1 MRVNHNIASMTALR
15 HLGNTNQAT
24 ERNLQR
30 LSSGMRINSGADGPA
45 ELMISEQMRAQVTGL
60 NQAVKNSETGISMVQ
75 TAEGAL
81 NEVSSILINMRQLT
95 LHAANEGANDEKM
108 LQADQNEM
116 ENLLSTLDRIAK
128 NTQFG
133 TRTLFDGSNS
143 ANGVVVGDGLSFI
156 GASEIT
162 KAPPTKSGYE
172 IDIKQV
178 ATRSEVIADRGI
190 TIEDMEEGVTFVINE
205 GNRLARLNT
214 NSDDPEMAE
223 SVTQIMENYRKSPDI
238 FDKNEVE
245 NNIRDIV
252 ARSLDKKAKENGLKV
267 DVFIDEMG
275 MLNVRHQM
283 FGSEPSFSVT
293 SSKAGVLAKEANV
306 ATYSDG
312 GRDVAGYIGGE
323 VGVGQGQ
330 MLHGAVGTP
339 VEGLV
344 VQYDKVLE
352 KRVIDIKDVQGN
364 VVGQQLVQQSNDEL
378 VGPNVDGYVHISQN
392 SLTYQVGA
400 NYQQTVKFSLADL
413 RSEQLA
419 QGTENDSGY
428 RSLADVDLTTGA
440 GAQDALLMVDRA
452 IEEINVLRANL
463 GSFQKNALETNLRN
477 LRVASEK
484 LTSAESVI
492 RDSDMAQEMSEFTK
506 NQILLASGTAMA
518 AQANQIPKSVLQLL
532 NGAQ

>member
-1 MRVNHNIASMTALR
+1 
-15 HLGNTNQAT
+15 
-24 ERNLQR
+24 
-30 LSSGMRINSGADGPA
+30 
-45 ELMISEQMRAQVTGL
+45 
-60 NQAVKNSETGISMVQ
+60 
-75 TAEGAL
+75 
-81 NEVSSILINMRQLT
+81 
-95 LHAANEGANDEKM
+95 
-108 LQADQNEM
+108 
-116 ENLLSTLDRIAK
+116 
-128 NTQFG
+128 
-133 TRTLFDGSNS
+133 
-143 ANGVVVGDGLSFI
+143 
-156 GASEIT
+156 
-162 KAPPTKSGYE
+162 
-172 IDIKQV
+172 
-178 ATRSEVIADRGI
+178 
-190 TIEDMEEGVTFVINE
+190 
-205 GNRLARLNT
+205 
-214 NSDDPEMAE
+214 
-223 SVTQIMENYRKSPDI
+223 
-238 FDKNEVE
+238 
-245 NNIRDIV
+245 
-252 ARSLDKKAKENGLKV
+252 
-267 DVFIDEMG
+267 
-275 MLNVRHQM
+275 
-283 FGSEPSFSVT
+283 
-293 SSKAGVLAKEANV
+293 
-306 ATYSDG
+306 
-312 GRDVAGYIGGE
+312 
-323 VGVGQGQ
+323 
-330 MLHGAVGTP
+330 
-339 VEGLV
+339 V

-378 VGPNVDGYVHISQN
+378 VGPSVDGYVHISQN

-440 GAQDALLMVDRA
+440 GAQDALLMVDRS